1 MQTRDLTDNVCVIT
15 GASSGIGE
23 ATARALVAEN
33 AQVVLV
39 ARSADKIEALAEEP
53 GAVAVLHE
61 SAPSAVLRQD
71 EA

>member
-33 AQVVLV
+33 AHVVLV